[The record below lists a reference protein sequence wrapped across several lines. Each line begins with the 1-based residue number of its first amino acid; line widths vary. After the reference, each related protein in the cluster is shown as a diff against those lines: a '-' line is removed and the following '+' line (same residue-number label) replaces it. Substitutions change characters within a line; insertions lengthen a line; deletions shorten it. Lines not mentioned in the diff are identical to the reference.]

1 MHSIMFFLLFSI
13 FLGNISSLNIHVIPH
28 SHMDPGWLRTY
39 EEYYN
44 QQVKKIF
51 SNVYDQM
58 KSNANRTFVFC
69 EMINFERWYNSQSE
83 EVKTTLKKWLNEGR
97 IEFVGGGLVMND
109 EASSFYKDII
119 DQMRVGMQFI
129 IKEFGTVPK
138 VGWMLDPFGHSPT
151 NALIHSQLGY
161 PYLVIER
168 IEYQEHDD
176 RIKHGNMEFL
186 WRPYNNDRY
195 RSIFTHLLPYHYG
208 NSFYY
213 KFLSEERAIPTTAKI
228 DNLSIELIKLIN
240 KVRSGFKHKQNFL
253 FLLGD
258 DFTFMNGDYL
268 YKRMEAL
275 MAYINNNQIEKETF
289 NIFYSTPSKY
299 FEAVEKEIEREKIK
313 LHIETDIDFF
323 PYADQPYAYWT
334 GYFTSRPYLKGT
346 AKYLANLF
354 LTSSNLFFELQ
365 MNSKLQTGNLIE
377 LQKIIGLLQHHDAI
391 TGTAKDRV
399 SNDYISLAN
408 SQDRQTQQKIINLLK
423 NLGEPVE
430 GTVKIC
436 LNNPI
441 INYGCDNEFS
451 LEEKNE
457 SDLLIGLINPGIKGK
472 TLITIEMRKASKQYS
487 VYSQNNT
494 ESIIQSDFFC
504 VNTKDFKYNN
514 TCFLNFFYEFDPNI
528 IITSFILRKSLTSPS
543 EMLPYP
549 KEKMNLVS
557 GEKRIKSLD
566 FDPISNTYEIMIY
579 QDYIQKYNFSLYH
592 GFFAGF
598 SKRERSTI
606 RPSNANADGAYIF
619 APIDPRPTKFEIN
632 PKESMIYRGK
642 ISTSVITRYTSFT
655 YMISTFFYDPLFAKI
670 ESIIDPITSSNNKTF
685 ILGVDS
691 DIDNEITVQYN
702 TSNGLH
708 KNETQ
713 AEFWTDSN
721 GVQMMRRVV
730 NYKHNYN
737 HTFNEKV
744 AINFYP
750 VTTAMSIRSKTS
762 KFYNV
767 NKYAYLTPEDRMLT
781 MFSDR
786 PQSGGALR
794 KGEMMLMLLRS
805 GLVDDCRGVAERLYE
820 TMSSR
825 SYFKITNLMMFGKT
839 MLAKDPRS
847 LDTLNFVYNF
857 MHNTPMLFKA
867 NQMKKFKPIYSFI
880 SQMFF
885 VSKNVVQNIQILN
898 DKDIIVQFYHRYD
911 YYFENEN
918 EKTGGLV
925 SIRVDRG
932 KKVKMSV
939 DYNGVSCL
947 NLDKQMNK
955 VEYNGFLRKQITNLL
970 DIELMQN
977 DFIFVR
983 LIFDKL

>member
-1 MHSIMFFLLFSI
+1 MHYPMI
-13 FLGNISSLNIHVIPH
+13 FLIFFSVFLGSISSLNIHVIPH
-28 SHMDPGWLRTY
+28 SHMDPGWLKTY

-44 QQVKKIF
+44 KQVKKIF
-51 SNVYDQM
+51 SNVYNQM
-58 KSNANRTFVFC
+58 KLNTNRTFVLC
-69 EMINFERWYNSQSE
+69 EMINFERWYNSQNDDVRK
-83 EVKTTLKKWLNEGR
+83 EVKNWVKEGR

-109 EASSFYKDII
+109 EASPFYQDII

-129 IKEFGTVPK
+129 MKEFGTVPK

-151 NALIHSQLGY
+151 NALVHSQLGFS
-161 PYLVIER
+161 YLVIER

-176 RIKHGNMEFL
+176 RIKNGNMEFI
-186 WRPYNNDRY
+186 WRPYNNGKN
-195 RSIFTHLLPYHYG
+195 RSIFTHILPYHYG

-213 KFLSEERAIPTTAKI
+213 KFLSEEKPISLTDKVEH
-228 DNLSIELIKLIN
+228 LSIQLIHLIN

-258 DFTFMNGDYL
+258 DFKFMNGEHL
-268 YKRMEAL
+268 YKRMEYL
-275 MAYINNNQIEKETF
+275 MGFINNNQIENETF

-299 FEAVEKEIEREKIK
+299 FEAVQEEINNEKIK
-313 LHIETDIDFF
+313 LQIETDIDFF

-365 MNSKLQTGNLIE
+365 MNPKLKTGNLIE

-391 TGTAKDRV
+391 TGTSKDKV

-408 SQDRQTQQKIINLLK
+408 NQDRQTQQKIINLLK
-423 NLGEPVE
+423 DLNEPIE
-430 GTVKIC
+430 DNFKIC

-451 LEEKNE
+451 LEETNQN
-457 SDLLIGLINPGIKGK
+457 DLLIGLINPGIKGK
-472 TLITIEMRKASKQYS
+472 TLITIEMRKASNQYS
-487 VYSQNNT
+487 VFSKNDT
-494 ESIIQSDFFC
+494 KSIIPSDFFC
-504 VNTKDFKYNN
+504 VNKGDFNYNN
-514 TCFLNFFYEFDPNI
+514 TCFLNFLYEFDPNI
-528 IITSFILRKSLTSPS
+528 IITSFILKKSNTAPP

-549 KEKMNLVS
+549 KEKINLVS
-557 GEKRIKSLD
+557 EENLIKSLD
-566 FDPISNTYEIMIY
+566 FDPISNTYEIILY
-579 QDYIQKYNFSLYH
+579 QDYTQKYNFSLYH

-598 SKRERSTI
+598 SKKENSTI
-606 RPSNANADGAYIF
+606 RPANANPDGAYIF
-619 APIDPRPTKFEIN
+619 APINPRPTKFEIN
-632 PKESMIYRGK
+632 PKESMIYRGI
-642 ISTSVITRYTSFT
+642 ISSSVITRYSSFT
-655 YMISTFFYDPLFAKI
+655 YMISTFFYDPLFVKI
-670 ESIIDPITSSNNKTF
+670 DSIIDPIKSMNNKTF

-702 TSNGLH
+702 TSNGSY

-750 VTTAMSIRSKTS
+750 VTTAMSIRSKIS
-762 KFYNV
+762 KFYNE
-767 NKYAYLTPEDRMLT
+767 NKYAYLTPMERMLT
-781 MFSDR
+781 IFSDR

-805 GLVDDCRGVAERLYE
+805 GLVDDARGVAERLYE

-825 SYFKITNLMMFGKT
+825 IYFKITNLMMFGRT
-839 MLAKDPRS
+839 IFAKDHRS
-847 LDTLNFVYNF
+847 LGTMNFVYNY

-867 NQMKKFKPIYSFI
+867 NKDKKFKTIYSFL

-885 VSKNVVQNIQILN
+885 ISSNVVQNIQILN

-918 EKTGGLV
+918 KRVGGLV
-925 SIRVDRG
+925 SIRIDRTN
-932 KKVKMSV
+932 KVKMSV
-939 DYNGVSCL
+939 DYNGVTCL
-947 NLDKQMNK
+947 NLDSEKKK
-955 VEYNGFLRKQITNLL
+955 VEYDGFLRQKITNLL

-977 DFIFVR
+977 EFIFVR
-983 LIFDKL
+983 LIFD